1 LSLLLLLLPTQG
13 AKKISFA
20 QFNEAL
26 AMIAADKGV
35 STADVVAAI
44 EHCGGPAFNT
54 ACTPP
59 TAYGVASTLTVTPDA
74 MRYQDA
80 AAHSP
85 LVTRHS
91 RVSQDV

>member
-1 LSLLLLLLPTQG
+1 MQG

-20 QFNEAL
+20 QFKGAL
-26 AMIAADKGV
+26 AMIAADKGI

-59 TAYGVASTLTVTPDA
+59 TAFGMISTLTVTPDA

-80 AAHSP
+80 AAAHSP
-85 LVTRHS
+85 LLASNS

>member
-1 LSLLLLLLPTQG
+1 MLLLPQG
-13 AKKISFA
+13 AKKISYT

-35 STADVVAAI
+35 RTADVVVAI
-44 EHCGGPAFNT
+44 ERCGGPAFNT

-59 TAYGVASTLTVTPDA
+59 SSFGIASTLTVTPDA

-85 LVTRHS
+85 LLAGGNS
-91 RVSQDV
+91 